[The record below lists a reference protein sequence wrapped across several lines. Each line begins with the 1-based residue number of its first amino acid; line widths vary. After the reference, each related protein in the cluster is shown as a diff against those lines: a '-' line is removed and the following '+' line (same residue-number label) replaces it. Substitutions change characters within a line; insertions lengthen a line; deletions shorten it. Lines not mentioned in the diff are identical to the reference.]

1 MEEQYQQREQ
11 FIKKR
16 GKKII
21 QEIKE
26 KRLRAITLQG
36 AIGKIAMFLLGKW
49 KKEQMLMIEKYGIL
63 PIFLYITITKPG
75 V

>member
-1 MEEQYQQREQ
+1 MLLFLVLRAITKSKVKLIVIVFKNKKKQQQ

-16 GKKII
+16 GKKLI

-49 KKEQMLMIEKYGIL
+49 KN
-63 PIFLYITITKPG
+63 
-75 V
+75 